1 MNDRPVILVTRRLPP
16 NVEARLE
23 QDYQP
28 LFNPED
34 RRYDTDE
41 LLEKAAEADAVLAC
55 HTEDFSATV
64 IEKLPARVR
73 ILANFSVGVDHVDL
87 EAARHKGLVVTNT
100 PDVLADATAEITMLV
115 LLGAARRASEGERL
129 VRSGAWN
136 TWSPTFMLGTQVT
149 GKRLGIVGMGRVGQ
163 VTARR
168 ARGFDMEVHYH
179 NRRRLD
185 AGQEQGARFHEDLEA
200 MLPLCDFL
208 ALHCPASRD
217 TRHLVNGERLAM
229 LPQGAILVN
238 AARGSVVDEDAL
250 IDALKS
256 GRLAAAGLDVY
267 QNEPHIDPRF
277 ATLDNTFLL
286 PHLGSATRETRDAM
300 GFRALDNLDAFFR
313 GGEPGDRVA

>member
-1 MNDRPVILVTRRLPP
+1 MSDRPTILVTRRLPP

-23 QDYQP
+23 RDYQP
-28 LFNPED
+28 IFNPED

-41 LLEKAAEADAVLAC
+41 LLDKAAEADAVLAC
-55 HTEDFSATV
+55 HTEDFSAAV
-64 IEKLPARVR
+64 IGKLPARVR

-87 EAARHKGLVVTNT
+87 EAARQKGLVVTNT

-129 VRSGAWN
+129 VRSGGWN

-149 GKRLGIVGMGRVGQ
+149 GKRIGIVGMGRVGRG
-163 VTARR
+163 TAKR
-168 ARGFDMEVHYH
+168 ARGFEMEVHYH
-179 NRRRLD
+179 NRSRLPAD
-185 AGQEQGARFHEDLEA
+185 QEQGARFHEDLEA

-217 TRHLVNGERLAM
+217 THHLMNAGRLAM
-229 LPQGAILVN
+229 LPDGAILVN
-238 AARGSVVDEDAL
+238 AARGNVVDEDAL
-250 IDALKS
+250 IDALES

-267 QNEPHIDPRF
+267 QNEPNIDPRF
-277 ATLDNTFLL
+277 AKLDNTFLL

-300 GFRALDNLDAFFR
+300 GYRALDNLDAFFA
-313 GGEPGDRVA
+313 GAEPGDRVA

>member
-1 MNDRPVILVTRRLPP
+1 MSDRPVILVTRRLPP

-23 QDYQP
+23 QHYQP
-28 LFNPED
+28 IFNPED

-55 HTEDFSATV
+55 HTEDFSAPV
-64 IEKLPARVR
+64 IEQLPARVR

-87 EAARHKGLVVTNT
+87 DAARQKGLVVTNT

-129 VRSGAWN
+129 VRSGGWN

-149 GKRLGIVGMGRVGQ
+149 GKRIGIVGMGRVGR

-179 NRRRLD
+179 NRQRLPAD
-185 AGQEQGARFHEDLEA
+185 QEQGARFHQDLEA

-208 ALHCPASRD
+208 ALHCPASKD
-217 TRHLVNGERLAM
+217 THHLINAGRLAM
-229 LPQGAILVN
+229 LPEGAILVN
-238 AARGSVVDEDAL
+238 AARGNVVDEDAL
-250 IDALKS
+250 IDALRS

-267 QNEPHIDPRF
+267 QNEPNIDPRF
-277 ATLDNTFLL
+277 AELDNTFLV

-300 GFRALDNLDAFFR
+300 GYRALDNLDAFFA